1 MQTFEESKYAQLP
14 EVLDKSIL
22 MSKPVTDGSD
32 HSFNYFFNLPLE
44 SKKNSKYFHKMP
56 TVTDWQKIVN
66 SGTVDLLPNNLDYQ
80 ANLDNFRSKL
90 AKCRVNIEKYK

>member
-1 MQTFEESKYAQLP
+1 
-14 EVLDKSIL
+14 
-22 MSKPVTDGSD
+22 
-32 HSFNYFFNLPLE
+32 
-44 SKKNSKYFHKMP
+44 MP

-90 AKCRVNIEKYK
+90 VKCRVNIEKYK

>member
-1 MQTFEESKYAQLP
+1 
-14 EVLDKSIL
+14 
-22 MSKPVTDGSD
+22 
-32 HSFNYFFNLPLE
+32 
-44 SKKNSKYFHKMP
+44 MP